1 MDEIEESI
9 SRVIMGPEKK
19 SRVMTQE
26 DKRTTAYHEAGHAII
41 AMKLPGC
48 DPLHEISIIPRGM
61 AAGYTM
67 TLPEKDRTHMTRHK
81 LLDEIAMTLGGRAA
95 ETIAMP
101 DISTGAYNDL
111 QRASATARSMV
122 VEYGMSDKIGPI
134 FLGGQSEVFIGR
146 DLGHMRNFSED
157 LASKV
162 DSEVRSI
169 LDEQFERAKEIVSSD
184 MDALNRVADALME
197 YERMTGEEFEAMYKG
212 EDVNLVSYKEKQDKR
227 ERDIA
232 ERNKREQ
239 EEEEELRRQREA
251 ELEAVLKNVS
261 GDKSGEGGAQAGTN
275 RKNKR

>member
-1 MDEIEESI
+1 M
-9 SRVIMGPEKK
+9 
-19 SRVMTQE
+19 
-26 DKRTTAYHEAGHAII
+26 
-41 AMKLPGC
+41 
-48 DPLHEISIIPRGM
+48 
-61 AAGYTM
+61 
-67 TLPEKDRTHMTRHK
+67 
-81 LLDEIAMTLGGRAA
+81 
-95 ETIAMP
+95 
-101 DISTGAYNDL
+101 
-111 QRASATARSMV
+111 
-122 VEYGMSDKIGPI
+122 
-134 FLGGQSEVFIGR
+134 
-146 DLGHMRNFSED
+146 
-157 LASKV
+157 

-261 GDKSGEGGAQAGTN
+261 GDKSGDGGAQAGTN

>member
-1 MDEIEESI
+1 
-9 SRVIMGPEKK
+9 
-19 SRVMTQE
+19 
-26 DKRTTAYHEAGHAII
+26 
-41 AMKLPGC
+41 
-48 DPLHEISIIPRGM
+48 
-61 AAGYTM
+61 
-67 TLPEKDRTHMTRHK
+67 MTRHK

-261 GDKSGEGGAQAGTN
+261 GDKSGDGGAQAGTN